1 MAQPHQPR
9 HHARH
14 ASSAR
19 SLALSDLAALVR
31 GSRSR
36 VGSTVAKVS
45 SVGAAG
51 GLAVALVV
59 PGQSAAASATPV
71 ETSADQASA
80 DLAASLLDQRAESR
94 VSRSV
99 SRASLA
105 PAVAL
110 EAPAAAAP
118 VAAPTFGAMSFTAV
132 EKPEPPPP
140 PAPAGPS
147 RESSG
152 GSTGGSDSGG
162 SSSGGSSSA
171 PAPSG
176 GGGYD
181 WAAANA
187 CSCAQGLT
195 QNAMGVLAAVKASFP
210 GMTNIGGVRPD
221 SMPDHPS
228 GRALDFMTSDR
239 GYGDAIA
246 NMLISRAGEL
256 NIEYIIWRQRVWLPS
271 SGWRTMEDRGS
282 ATANHYDHVHVTVR

>member
-59 PGQSAAASATPV
+59 PGQSAAASAAPAEV
-71 ETSADQASA
+71 SADKASA
-80 DLAASLLDQRAESR
+80 DLAASLLDARAEAR
-94 VSRSV
+94 VSRAV
-99 SRASLA
+99 NRASVA

-110 EAPAAAAP
+110 QAPALAAP

-140 PAPAGPS
+140 PPAPTAA
-147 RESSG
+147 SG
-152 GSTGGSDSGG
+152 DSGG
-162 SSSGGSSSA
+162 SSGGGSSSGSSSSA
-171 PAPSG
+171 PASGG

-187 CSCAQGLT
+187 CSCASGLT

-228 GRALDFMTSDR
+228 GRALDLMTNDR
-239 GYGDAIA
+239 SYGDAIA

-256 NIEYIIWRQRVWLPS
+256 NIEYIIYAQRVWLPS
-271 SGWRTMEDRGS
+271 SGWRAMEDRGS

>member
-59 PGQSAAASATPV
+59 PGQSAAASAAPAEV
-71 ETSADQASA
+71 SADKASA
-80 DLAASLLDQRAESR
+80 DLAASLLDARAEAR
-94 VSRSV
+94 VSRAA
-99 SRASLA
+99 SRASVA

-110 EAPAAAAP
+110 QAPAPAAP

-140 PAPAGPS
+140 PPAPAAA
-147 RESSG
+147 SG
-152 GSTGGSDSGG
+152 DSGG
-162 SSSGGSSSA
+162 SSGGGSSSGSSSSA
-171 PAPSG
+171 PASGG

-187 CSCAQGLT
+187 CSCASGLT

-246 NMLISRAGEL
+246 NMLIARAGEL